1 MPDPIRP
8 PAAAPGPSGPPGPPA
23 STPRRGGGRS
33 PAWVRDLAGAWV
45 FYSVLP
51 AWPWIEPR
59 FERIARFGP
68 WVGAV
73 LGGVQAL
80 VWLLS
85 SGWLPPMAQVALVI
99 ALGLGLTGGLHSD
112 GAIDTADG
120 LAAGPRVLE
129 AMDDSRVG
137 AAGVQAFAVLLLL
150 RAAGLLALANTG
162 LAGAAGWAL
171 LSTAIWGRLAPLLA
185 MAHYPYLREQGTAGF
200 HRERRRSLPLELL
213 PGLLLLGGLL
223 LGGLVLAGT
232 TPLVVAA
239 VLLLPALPAL
249 AVPVWFGRRLG
260 GHSGDTYGACVEWTE
275 SLGLLISGLVLS
287 GAG

>member
-1 MPDPIRP
+1 
-8 PAAAPGPSGPPGPPA
+8 
-23 STPRRGGGRS
+23 
-33 PAWVRDLAGAWV
+33 
-45 FYSVLP
+45 
-51 AWPWIEPR
+51 
-59 FERIARFGP
+59 
-68 WVGAV
+68 
-73 LGGVQAL
+73 
-80 VWLLS
+80 
-85 SGWLPPMAQVALVI
+85 MAQVALVI